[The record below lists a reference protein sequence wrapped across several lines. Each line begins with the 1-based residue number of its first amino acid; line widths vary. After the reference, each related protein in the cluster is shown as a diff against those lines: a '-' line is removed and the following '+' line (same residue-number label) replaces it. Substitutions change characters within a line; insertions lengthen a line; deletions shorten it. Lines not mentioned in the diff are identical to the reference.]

1 MFWQDLKLSIRLA
14 VRELRQGLSGFRIF
28 LLCLF
33 LGVLTIS
40 AIGSLS
46 STLVAGLGQRGQ
58 EILGG
63 DLDLRLMHRAARADE
78 LAALQELGSVSHVS
92 MTRVMVRASDTMPAL
107 LAEAKAIDLAYP
119 LIGRIEFQPRM
130 DASGAAYAALAY
142 NGKLDGVLVEPD
154 LLDRLQV
161 DVGDPIYL
169 GELQV
174 QIRGVISAEPD
185 RLAGGF
191 ALGPRIMVSHDALM
205 KSGLNQAGSLVQNH
219 YRVLVRDP
227 EISLDYVREALE
239 TQFPLAGWRIRD
251 RRDASP
257 SVRRTIERVAL
268 FLTLVGLTAL
278 TVGGVGVGNAISA
291 YLDRRRNSITI
302 FKCLGASERLVAL
315 TYAVQIFVLATLAI
329 IAALI
334 FGALAPRLVAT
345 LLAEFL
351 QIPAS
356 YTVDGKPLLAAA
368 AFGYLTAFG
377 FTLLPLGRA
386 AQTSPAQ
393 LFRSLLADA
402 PIQLPMAYRI
412 CLGICMLSLAGLCIA
427 ISERADIAI
436 WFIAGLGAS
445 YGVLRF
451 AAKLLK
457 LTAPILAQVSNF
469 IWRSAMRNIFRP
481 GATVESVVL
490 SVGLSVALITTL
502 AMVEGNISRQIKDD
516 FSGQAPSFF
525 AIDIQPADHD
535 AFVKFVGEQA
545 GFKEIKSLPML
556 RGAVLKLG
564 DRPVSEVEAP
574 ASIAWFLRGDRG
586 LTYSANIPANSE
598 VVDGDW
604 WSSNYEGPPLVSM
617 DIEIATGLGLGVGDT
632 ITVNLLGREMEAE
645 IASLRKIDWASGDMN
660 FALVYSPSPLRSAPH
675 SFMSTIT
682 MDADS
687 ERGFATLMSQRYS
700 SVTLIR
706 VKEAIELVS
715 SLLGQFN
722 RAIWVLSLVT
732 IGASL
737 LVLAGALASGR
748 RARLYDATILKT
760 LGADRRRILT
770 IFLAEY
776 AFIGGFSSLLAG
788 VIGCLASWALIA
800 GAMQSDWQFLPDVFV
815 LSVVASLGLTLLLAA
830 TGLWYQLA
838 ASSRETLRN
847 N

>member
-1 MFWQDLKLSIRLA
+1 MLWQDLKLSTRLA
-14 VRELRQGLSGFRIF
+14 ARELRQGLSGFRIF
-28 LLCLF
+28 LVCLF

-63 DLDLRLMHRAARADE
+63 DMDLRLMHRSARGNE
-78 LAALQELGSVSHVS
+78 LAALQKIGSVSHVS
-92 MTRVMVRASDTMPAL
+92 MMRVMVRSSYDKPAL
-107 LAEAKAIDLAYP
+107 LAEAKAIDSVYP
-119 LIGRIEFQPRM
+119 LIGNLDYQPR
-130 DASGAAYAALAY
+130 DASRPTPYSALGY
-142 NGKLDGVLVEPD
+142 DGNLDGVLVEAG
-154 LLDRLQV
+154 LLNRLEV
-161 DVGDPIYL
+161 EVGDPIYL
-169 GELQV
+169 GDLQV
-174 QIRGVISAEPD
+174 QIRGIISAEPD

-191 ALGPRIMVSHDALM
+191 ALGPRIMMSHEALR
-205 KSGLNQAGSLVQNH
+205 KSGLNQAGSLVQHH
-219 YRVLVRDP
+219 YRILINDP
-227 EISLDYVREALE
+227 QTSIDYAREKLE
-239 TQFPLAGWRIRD
+239 TDFPLAGWRIRD

-315 TYAVQIFVLATLAI
+315 TYAVQIFLLATVAI

-345 LLAEFL
+345 VLADFL

-356 YTVDGKPLLAAA
+356 YTLDSRPLLAAA

-393 LFRSLLADA
+393 LFRSLLSDA
-402 PIQLPMAYRI
+402 PVRLPIAYRI
-412 CLGICMLSLAGLCIA
+412 CLGLCMVLLAALCVA
-427 ISERADIAI
+427 ISERADIAL
-436 WFIAGLGAS
+436 WFIVGLGAS
-445 YGVLRF
+445 YGVLRL
-451 AAKLLK
+451 AARLLK
-457 LTAPILAQVSNF
+457 FIAPVLAQVSNF
-469 IWRSAMRNIFRP
+469 VWRSAMRNIFRP

-525 AIDIQPADHD
+525 AIDIQPSDHD
-535 AFVKFVGEQA
+535 EFVTFVREQA
-545 GFKEIKSLPML
+545 GFKNMKSLPML
-556 RGAVLKLG
+556 RGAVLRLG
-564 DRPVSEVEAP
+564 DRPVAEVEAP

-586 LTYSANIPANSE
+586 LTYSANIPANSK
-598 VVDGDW
+598 VVEGEW
-604 WSSNYEGPPLVSM
+604 WNSNYDGPPLVSM

-645 IASLRKIDWASGDMN
+645 ITSLRKIDWASGDMN

-687 ERGFATLMSQRYS
+687 ETDFATLMSSRYAS
-700 SVTLIR
+700 ITLIR
-706 VKEAIELVS
+706 VKEAIEMVA

-776 AFIGGFSSLLAG
+776 VFIGGFASLLAG
-788 VIGCLASWALIA
+788 IIGCLASWALIA
-800 GAMQSDWQFLPDVFV
+800 GAMQSDWQFLPEIFV